1 MEHPE
6 ISPLESSEVMVV
18 LATDR
23 TEDTLICL
31 GGEHDLSTVGELVR
45 AIAMVVD
52 AGQSDVVI
60 DLSRVEF
67 MDSTVIYQLVTAST
81 LLGADGRMA
90 RVRDPSPAARYVL
103 EICGL
108 THLVET

>member
-67 MDSTVIYQLVTAST
+67 MDSTTLDQILTARARLGAEGRTARIRNPSRSARFLLELCDLTQLVE
-81 LLGADGRMA
+81 
-90 RVRDPSPAARYVL
+90 P
-103 EICGL
+103 
-108 THLVET
+108 